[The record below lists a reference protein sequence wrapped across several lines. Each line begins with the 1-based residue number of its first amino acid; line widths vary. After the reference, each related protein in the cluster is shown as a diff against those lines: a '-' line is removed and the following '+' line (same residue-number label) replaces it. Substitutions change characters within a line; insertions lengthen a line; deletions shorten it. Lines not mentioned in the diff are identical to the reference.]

1 MLRNDYLIDCMV
13 LWSIDSK
20 FEPKTWL
27 CVCSWPA
34 LKLEKKNPLYDSH
47 CLLAGNRKGE
57 ILIFQSGKRNCEQES
72 GKSLMLNTYFSPR
85 LATLGD

>member
-1 MLRNDYLIDCMV
+1 MLRNDYLIACMV

-34 LKLEKKNPLYDSH
+34 LKLEKKNPLCDSH
-47 CLLAGNRKGE
+47 CLLAGIN
-57 ILIFQSGKRNCEQES
+57 IY
-72 GKSLMLNTYFSPR
+72 TYKYLSVYNMEDFF
-85 LATLGD
+85 